1 MFLTIFLFALFL
13 KQSRVVDIPY
23 YLAYISMEKVYVAE
37 MYEKMCIFFKKL
49 KSYNSFKKTD

>member
-37 MYEKMCIFFKKL
+37 MYEKMCIFF
-49 KSYNSFKKTD
+49 